1 MATCRIVMA
10 GLAAILLAGFQDQA
24 EIDRWIA
31 DLVNVDEVINVKAQ
45 KSLLKAGAKAL
56 PALKIAA
63 ESKNSELADRARKL
77 VAEIE
82 RLEFEK
88 QHDATQRPR
97 RLEIVTLQLKDAPL
111 SDALK
116 ALGAQ
121 VDSTFH
127 SLVDQKQKLTI
138 EVKDTPLR
146 KCLDQMEDLLKTSIV
161 SRNNYHRVSKEPPSR
176 KKRAYVPGATFEFT
190 LVKVQKEG
198 QPAGLSLLTDITGTA
213 ATFIE
218 AIEVTDS
225 QKAKVEVEWCGRCS
239 PRYVHL
245 KTDKPGPFTVRL
257 KGRLVWESPYD
268 LAVAD
273 PAKLQD
279 YKVGPFSIRYEYPK
293 VSWTTTEPVAEP
305 MIGRAELVAKLKKQN
320 QPPGPGGAM
329 GMGVVPP
336 LPRVADSWC
345 TCVNGPTPFV
355 QRKPVKLGGGS
366 YFEAAFRTR
375 KPDQFESMKV
385 RFYKGIEETFE
396 AEASLTAE

>member
-1 MATCRIVMA
+1 MATCRIVTA
-10 GLAAILLAGFQDQA
+10 ALAAILLAGFQDQA

-31 DLVNVDEVINVKAQ
+31 DLINPDEMVISKAQ
-45 KSLLKAGAKAL
+45 KALIKAGPKAL
-56 PALKIAA
+56 ASLKTAA
-63 ESKNSELADRARKL
+63 ESKNSEMAERARAL
-77 VAEIE
+77 TAEIE

-127 SLVDQKQKLTI
+127 SVVDTKQKLTI
-138 EVKDTPLR
+138 DVKETPLR

-161 SRNNYHRVSKEPPSR
+161 SRNNWHRVSKEPPSR

-190 LVKVQKEG
+190 LVKVQREG
-198 QPAGLSLLTDITGTA
+198 QPAGLSLMTDITGTA
-213 ATFIE
+213 TTFID
-218 AIEVTDS
+218 AIEVMDS

-239 PRYVHL
+239 PKYVHL
-245 KTDKPGPFTVRL
+245 KTDKSGPFTVRL

-268 LAVAD
+268 LAVTD

-293 VSWTTTEPVAEP
+293 VSWTTTEPVVEQL
-305 MIGRAELVAKLKKQN
+305 IGRAELVAKLKKQN
-320 QPPGPGGAM
+320 QPAPSTG
-329 GMGVVPP
+329 
-336 LPRVADSWC
+336 R
-345 TCVNGPTPFV
+345 
-355 QRKPVKLGGGS
+355 
-366 YFEAAFRTR
+366 
-375 KPDQFESMKV
+375 
-385 RFYKGIEETFE
+385 
-396 AEASLTAE
+396 